1 MNMPLRI
8 LLGLLAVCVLAFG
21 CGRQGGSGPAAMAS
35 APVPV
40 TVAAVQTASW
50 PSAAAYAGTV
60 ESRQAVQVSTRTM
73 ARIIRIAVTEGQ
85 AVQPGDLLVEL
96 DDTDARSALSQAEAA
111 LASAMVARDNAALD
125 LGRYTRLVA
134 EKAATP
140 RQLEAVQAALAAA
153 TARVH
158 EVEANVA
165 QARNQLGYSR
175 LTAPAA
181 GVVARKWL
189 DAGNLAVPGAP
200 ILTLENPALVE
211 AVVAVPEE
219 TGRRLA
225 AGQPAAVELAAAGRV
240 VNAVIRVVVATA
252 DPATRTVT
260 VRLAFPELP
269 PGVLPG
275 QFVQVRFSALAAP
288 VLAMPAAA
296 VIRQGQMTGAFVV
309 AGGRAALTWLQL
321 GREHDA
327 HVEVLAGLHPGD
339 TVVAPV
345 SPGLADGLP
354 VAVRP

>member
-1 MNMPLRI
+1 MNRPLRM
-8 LLGLLAVCVLAFG
+8 LLGVFAVCVLAFG
-21 CGRQGGSGPAAMAS
+21 CGRRDGRAPAALAA

-40 TVAAVQTASW
+40 TVAAVRAATW
-50 PSAAAYAGTV
+50 PPAAAYAGTV

-85 AVQPGDLLVEL
+85 GVKPGDLLVEL

-111 LASAMVARDNAALD
+111 LASAAVARDNAALD

-140 RQLEAVQAALAAA
+140 RQLETVQAALAAA

-175 LTAPAA
+175 LTAPVA

-189 DAGNLAVPGAP
+189 DAGNLAAPGAP

-211 AVVAVPEE
+211 AVVAVPEGI
-219 TGRRLA
+219 GRRLA
-225 AGQPAAVELAAAGRV
+225 AGQAAAVELAAGDRA

-252 DPATRTVT
+252 DPVTRTVA

-275 QFVQVRFSALAAP
+275 QFVQVRFPALAAP
-288 VLAMPAAA
+288 VLAMPATA

-309 AGGRAALTWLQL
+309 SDGRAALTWLQL
-321 GREHDA
+321 GREQDGQ
-327 HVEVLAGLHPGD
+327 VEVLAGLHPGD
-339 TVVAPV
+339 TVVAPIP
-345 SPGLADGLP
+345 PGLADGLP